1 MSNHKIKVLFIH
13 PSLLTGGAEELR
25 FLVLRKLKANPNY
38 DLRVCCIEEIGEV
51 GRKIEALGIDVF
63 CLKRSSKPFNL
74 FTTFSLF
81 MYLKKNKF
89 DIVQTSLF
97 NANFHGRIAAFFAG
111 VAIKISEEHSEHYQ
125 YRSFKFAPYVLADK
139 GLSYITDR
147 IVPCS
152 HNLMKYI
159 IKLEH
164 IPDRKFFPLINTFDA
179 QKLQVQKDLSQMRK
193 ELGLSE
199 KDQVIGNV
207 ASLSLRKG
215 QDKLIKAFKLIRNS
229 CPTAKLLFIGNE
241 LKEFKE
247 ELLVLTKSL
256 GLNGSVL
263 FLGRKEN
270 IADYINLMDVF
281 VLSSNFEGIPLALLE
296 AMYMRKAVVASNIG
310 GIPEVI
316 THGKNG
322 FLVDSSRPES
332 MAQTVI
338 QLLGN
343 RQMAQRLGEEAF
355 ETVNGEFNTD
365 AYVNKLESLYSQLL
379 KEKNVTIPGRN

>member
-1 MSNHKIKVLFIH
+1 MSNHKIKLLFNH
-13 PSLLTGGAEELR
+13 PSLSTGGAEELR
-25 FLVLRKLKANPNY
+25 FLVLSRLKANPNY
-38 DLRVCCIEEIGEV
+38 DLKVCCIEEIGEV
-51 GRKIEALGIDVF
+51 GRKIEALGIEVF
-63 CLKRSSKPFNL
+63 CLKRSSKPFNFLATLAL
-74 FTTFSLF
+74 FR
-81 MYLKKNKF
+81 YLKRNKF

-111 VAIKISEEHSEHYQ
+111 VRIKISEEHSEHYQ

-139 GLSYITDR
+139 GLSYITDK

-152 HNLMKYI
+152 HNLMKHI

-164 IPDRKFFPLINTFDA
+164 IPQGKFFPLINTFDA
-179 QKLQVQKDLSQMRK
+179 QKLKVKKDLSQMRK
-193 ELGLSE
+193 ELGLSD

-207 ASLSLRKG
+207 AALSSRKG
-215 QDKLIKAFKLIRNS
+215 QDKLIKAFKLIRDS
-229 CPTAKLLFIGNE
+229 FPAAKLLFIGNE
-241 LKEFKE
+241 RKEFKE

-256 GLNGSVL
+256 GLSGSVL

-296 AMYMRKAVVASNIG
+296 AMYMHRAVVASNIG

-322 FLVDSSRPES
+322 FLVDSTRPES
-332 MAQTVI
+332 IAQTVI
-338 QLLGN
+338 QLLSD
-343 RQMAQRLGEEAF
+343 RQMKERVADEAF
-355 ETVNGEFNTD
+355 ETARGQFNTE
-365 AYVNKLESLYSQLL
+365 AYVEKLESLYSQLL
-379 KEKNVTIPGRN
+379 KEKNVAISGRN